1 MNTVAWRGPTE
12 LVAGVGAG
20 AGACCHDGGAGVG
33 RRGLGV
39 LLRGRGWRRWRV
51 LQLRGLAGVLLGRI
65 VRVVLLGR
73 WAGVGR
79 GQVREGG
86 VG

>member
-1 MNTVAWRGPTE
+1 MDTVAGRGPAE

-20 AGACCHDGGAGVG
+20 ACCHDRGGGVG

-39 LLRGRGWRRWRV
+39 LLRGRGWRRGRV

-65 VRVVLLGR
+65 VRVVVLGR
-73 WAGVGR
+73 RAGVGR

>member
-1 MNTVAWRGPTE
+1 MDTVAGRGPAE
-12 LVAGVGAG
+12 LVAGVG

-39 LLRGRGWRRWRV
+39 LLRGRGWRRGRV

-65 VRVVLLGR
+65 VRVVVLGR
-73 WAGVGR
+73 RAGVGR